1 MLENTNGQSI
11 SNALVYFRW
20 KHSYFDSK
28 MTHFEPIIAYWTIS
42 GYFEEIEIEIRIL
55 KSLWNSHDRFL
66 SKTEPVYTGLN
77 DHVIFH
83 V

>member
-1 MLENTNGQSI
+1 MGSRWATPLSIFDENTAI
-11 SNALVYFRW
+11 LIRKW
-20 KHSYFDSK
+20 
-28 MTHFEPIIAYWTIS
+28 PILNQLLLIEQFS
-42 GYFEEIEIEIRIL
+42 GYFEKIEIEIRIL
-55 KSLWNSHDRFL
+55 KSLWNFHDRFL

>member
-28 MTHFEPIIAYWTIS
+28 MTHLNQLLLIEQFSGFFEK
-42 GYFEEIEIEIRIL
+42 IEIEIRIL